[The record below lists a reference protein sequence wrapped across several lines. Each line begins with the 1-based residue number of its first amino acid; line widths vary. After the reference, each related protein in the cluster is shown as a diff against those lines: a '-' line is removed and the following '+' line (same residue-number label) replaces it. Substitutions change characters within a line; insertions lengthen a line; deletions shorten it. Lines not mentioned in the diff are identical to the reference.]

1 MDPIAHTFTGAALA
15 GAGLRRASPLAAAT
29 LIVAANA
36 PDIDVF
42 AYWFGDQYASLAFR
56 RGWTHGL
63 LALVIWPFVL
73 AGVMLAWDRLVRRRR
88 RPDAEPA
95 RAGPLAL
102 VAALGVLTHPAL
114 DWLNNYGMRW
124 LMPFDGRWF
133 YGDALFIVDPWVWL
147 ALGGALFLAHSRS
160 WGGIVAW
167 AALAA
172 LLSLLVLGTDRVPL
186 AARVL
191 WVGWLAALAA
201 VRLARRGAVPARP
214 LSPPRPLAAERLLQ
228 GALVATGVYVFGMIA
243 ADALARRTVAREAL
257 ALGIQDVQGVM
268 VAPAPANPFAGTAVI
283 ETPDAY
289 YRGRFGWFAA
299 PRLALTAE
307 PILRGA
313 DPDVVAAASATRAAA
328 DFLTWARFP
337 FFVVR
342 ERKQGYRVRIGDARY
357 EDEAAAG
364 SLRGLVVDLDGQL
377 RPVGVY

>member
-1 MDPIAHTFTGAALA
+1 MDPVTHTLFGASAA
-15 GAGLRRASPLAAAT
+15 AAGLRRRSALATAT
-29 LIVAANA
+29 LVIGANL
-36 PDIDVF
+36 PDLDVLVIP
-42 AYWFGDQYASLAFR
+42 FGHNLELR
-56 RGWTHGL
+56 RGWTHGVLAMAVLPVLLWAGMLGWHRWRRGRGPAGGAAELQPGAL
-63 LALVIWPFVL
+63 LAIACLAVWSHPVL
-73 AGVMLAWDRLVRRRR
+73 DLLNTYGVRL
-88 RPDAEPA
+88 
-95 RAGPLAL
+95 
-102 VAALGVLTHPAL
+102 
-114 DWLNNYGMRW
+114 
-124 LMPFDGRWF
+124 LMPFSDRWF

-147 ALGGALFLAHSRS
+147 ALGGALFLAHARS
-160 WGGIVAW
+160 TAGLLGWS
-167 AALAA
+167 ALAA

-328 DFLTWARFP
+328 GFLTWARFP